1 MAKRKS
7 GRAVWILLI
16 LAISAAALYW
26 YHGGKLST
34 DRSAVPPGQGRFV
47 LERSGAG
54 STADFTASSRKI
66 HTSVDTALA
75 EGKGRIYHQQEQK
88 RDVPRQQVEGSI
100 RWHARALLVSLP
112 DDMKQDTFRAILSK
126 NLQGAGEVL
135 SSSADEYQ
143 GYKVTRFDVG
153 FRDKLEGDD
162 VTIITDRL
170 YLMNSKNME
179 GKAKGVV
186 KERGRL
192 AIIIDDFGYTGE
204 PIGLFTSI
212 DRPLTFAVLPYQSH
226 TQEAAARGLAA
237 GHQIILHLPLEP
249 LSGAERQE
257 KTTIRTAMSDDD
269 IKLVVVKAL
278 DNVPG
283 AIGVNNHQG
292 SKATSDKRVMRNV
305 LAVVKNQGL
314 FFIDSR
320 TTSQSVAGDTARD
333 MKIRNFDN
341 EIFLDHSSDV
351 SSIKQQI
358 RAAGRLAAKEGSAV
372 VIGHARPNTA
382 MALRELIPEL
392 EADGIRLVFASQLVK

>member
-1 MAKRKS
+1 MARRKS
-7 GRAVWILLI
+7 GRAVWIVLI
-16 LAISAAALYW
+16 LTILAAALYW
-26 YHGGKLST
+26 YNGGTLST
-34 DRSAVPPGQGRFV
+34 DRSTVPPGQSRFV
-47 LERSGAG
+47 IERSGAG

-66 HTSVDTALA
+66 HTYVDNALA
-75 EGKGRIYHQQEQK
+75 EGKGLIHHQQEQK

-112 DDMKQDTFRAILSK
+112 DDRKSDTFRVILSK

-135 SSSADEYQ
+135 GSAADEYQ

-170 YLMNSKNME
+170 YLTQSKNIE
-179 GKAKGVV
+179 GKATGVV

-204 PIGLFTSI
+204 PIGLFTAI
-212 DRPLTFAVLPYQSH
+212 DRPLTFAVLPYQPH
-226 TQEAAARGLAA
+226 TQEAAVRGQAA

-257 KTTIRTAMSDDD
+257 KTTIRTTMSDED
-269 IKLVVVKAL
+269 IKQAVVRAL

-283 AIGVNNHQG
+283 AVGVNNHQG

-305 LAVVKNQGL
+305 LSVVKHQGL

-320 TTSQSVAGDTARD
+320 TAPQSVAGDTARD

-341 EIFLDHSSDV
+341 ELFLDHSSDV
-351 SSIKQQI
+351 NSVKQQI
-358 RAAGRLAAKEGSAV
+358 RTAGRIAAKDGSAV

-382 MALRELIPEL
+382 IALKELIPEL